1 MKVTRFN
8 PLWVSG
14 GTEYICNGVRCLLL
28 SDIIIIIIIICFMRL
43 LKKCSKLEKTSINYY
58 HEKRL
63 GSHLTQIM
71 YLQVTA
77 PVAFIRK
84 HGVELEP

>member
-1 MKVTRFN
+1 
-8 PLWVSG
+8 
-14 GTEYICNGVRCLLL
+14 
-28 SDIIIIIIIICFMRL
+28 MRL